1 MPENNQVKANRRQT
15 IWERIAGH
23 FFLIAL
29 IIPTVCVFVY
39 FSLLASPMYV
49 SQASFAVRSAG
60 SNAPAVA
67 GIAAAMLSAGGG
79 GAGTDPFIINDYIQS
94 LDIVQDIDKELNLV
108 KHYTARSH
116 DIISRLWQKPTQ
128 DELLKYWRRV
138 MVPQLSMDTGII
150 SVETRAYSPEMA
162 QKITQ
167 AVLARSEA
175 LVNAMNE
182 RSRND
187 AVELARKEIERAEE
201 RVKASQMAL
210 KEFRN
215 LHAMLDP
222 KVTAGGLQDIVTKLE
237 AESTALRTKIAETSS
252 YMRDNTPVLKSLRQR
267 LSAVESQLA
276 REKQRVAGTSAA
288 ESNLNS
294 LVAGYEELSMEA
306 EFAKQQLVAAM
317 SALEKARIE
326 QATQSRYVVA
336 YQQPTL
342 PDESLYPRPLLFT
355 LYTFLGT
362 LIVLGLI
369 SLVWA
374 SIREHAG
381 F

>member
-1 MPENNQVKANRRQT
+1 
-15 IWERIAGH
+15 
-23 FFLIAL
+23 
-29 IIPTVCVFVY
+29 
-39 FSLLASPMYV
+39 
-49 SQASFAVRSAG
+49 
-60 SNAPAVA
+60 
-67 GIAAAMLSAGGG
+67 
-79 GAGTDPFIINDYIQS
+79 
-94 LDIVQDIDKELNLV
+94 
-108 KHYTARSH
+108 
-116 DIISRLWQKPTQ
+116 
-128 DELLKYWRRV
+128 
-138 MVPQLSMDTGII
+138 
-150 SVETRAYSPEMA
+150 
-162 QKITQ
+162 
-167 AVLARSEA
+167 
-175 LVNAMNE
+175 
-182 RSRND
+182 
-187 AVELARKEIERAEE
+187 
-201 RVKASQMAL
+201 MAL

-222 KVTAGGLQDIVTKLE
+222 KTTAGGLQDIVAKLE

-267 LSAVESQLA
+267 LVAVETQLA

-288 ESNLNS
+288 ENNINS
-294 LVAGYEELSMEA
+294 LVADYEDLSREA

-317 SALEKARIE
+317 NTLEKARIE

-362 LIVLGLI
+362 LIVLGLL
-369 SLVWA
+369 SLIWA

>member
-1 MPENNQVKANRRQT
+1 MPENSQVKANHRQT
-15 IWERIAGH
+15 SRERVGRH

-29 IIPTVCVFVY
+29 IIPTVCAFVY

-49 SQASFAVRSAG
+49 SEASFAVRSAG
-60 SNAPAVA
+60 NNAPAVA
-67 GIAAAMLSAGGG
+67 GIAAAMLSSGGG
-79 GAGTDPFIINDYIQS
+79 GSGTDPFIINDYIQS
-94 LDIVQDIDKELNLV
+94 LDIVQDIDKELGLV
-108 KHYTARSH
+108 KHYTARNH
-116 DIISRLWQKPTQ
+116 DMISRLWQHPTQ
-128 DELLKYWRRV
+128 DELLRYWRRV

-150 SVETRAYSPEMA
+150 SIEARAYSPEMA

-187 AVELARKEIERAEE
+187 AVELAHREVKRAEE
-201 RVKASQMAL
+201 RVKAAQIAL
-210 KEFRN
+210 KKFRDV
-215 LHAMLDP
+215 HATLDP
-222 KVTAGGLQDIVTKLE
+222 KTTAAGLQDIVVRLE
-237 AESTALRTKIAETSS
+237 TEATSLRTKIAETSS
-252 YMRDNTPVLKSLRQR
+252 YMRPNTPVLKAYRQR
-267 LSAVESQLA
+267 LAAVEEQLA
-276 REKQRVAGTSAA
+276 QEKQRVAGTSAA
-288 ESNLNS
+288 ESNLSS
-294 LVAGYEELSMEA
+294 LVAGYEELSREA
-306 EFAKQQLVAAM
+306 EFAQQQLIAAM
-317 SALEKARIE
+317 GTLERARVE

-355 LYTFLGT
+355 LYTFGGA
-362 LIVLGLI
+362 LIVLGLL
-369 SLVWA
+369 SLIWA